1 MDAEIMT
8 AAQFGPA
15 TAPLVKSVPL
25 LDVNRGTAPLR
36 DEILAALTRVVDSGR
51 FLFGPDVGQL
61 EASVAELCGV
71 EHAVACASGSD
82 ALLLALMALDIGE
95 GDEVILPSF
104 TFFATASAVWRL
116 GARPVFV
123 DIDPQTFN
131 IDPQQVEDA
140 ITPLTRAIIPVH
152 LYGQCADM
160 DAIGE
165 IAERHN
171 LQVIEDTAQAIGA
184 KFSGQPAGSLSAISC
199 LSFYPT
205 KNLGAFGDAGMLT
218 TNDDNLAQR
227 LRLFAGHGM
236 SPRYYHQVVGIN
248 SRLDSI
254 QAAVLNVKLT
264 RLAEGTAARAENAR
278 RYQELFN
285 RAGLIGRI
293 TLPATDPRCEHV
305 WNQYTIRIPH
315 GQRCHSAG
323 GLRDN
328 SCGGLRDAIKAQ
340 LAAANIG
347 CEVYYPVPLH
357 LQQCFQSLNNEP
369 GSLPRTERAAAEVLS
384 LPIFPE
390 LTAAEQDSVVAR
402 LAEILAKPQSA
413 AA

>member
-1 MDAEIMT
+1 MT
-8 AAQFGPA
+8 A
-15 TAPLVKSVPL
+15 VPL
-25 LDVNRGTAPLR
+25 LDIGRGNAPLR
-36 DEILAALTRVVDSGR
+36 DEILAAMARVVDSGR
-51 FLFGPDVGQL
+51 FLFGPDVQQL
-61 EASVAELCGV
+61 EQSVAQLSGTQ
-71 EHAVACASGSD
+71 HAVACASGSD

-95 GDEVILPSF
+95 GDEVIVPSF

-123 DIDPQTFN
+123 DIEPRTFN

-152 LYGQCADM
+152 LFGQCADM
-160 DAIGE
+160 DAISQ
-165 IAERHN
+165 IADRHS
-171 LQVIEDTAQAIGA
+171 LHVIEDTAQAIGA
-184 KFSGQPAGSLSAISC
+184 KFNGRPAGSLSAISC

-218 TNDDNLAQR
+218 TNDAALAER
-227 LRLFAGHGM
+227 LRLFAAHGM
-236 SPRYYHQVVGIN
+236 SPRYYHHVVGIN
-248 SRLDSI
+248 SRLDSL

-264 RLAEGTAARAENAR
+264 RLAAWTAARAENAR

-305 WNQYTIRIPH
+305 WNQYTIRVPK
-315 GQRCHSAG
+315 GQR
-323 GLRDN
+323 
-328 SCGGLRDAIKAQ
+328 DAVKAQ
-340 LAAANIG
+340 LNAAGVGSEI
-347 CEVYYPVPLH
+347 YYPVPLH
-357 LQQCFQSLNNEP
+357 RQQCFQSLNYGP

-390 LTAAEQDSVVAR
+390 LTAAEQETVVAR
-402 LAEILAKPQSA
+402 LAEVLARPKSA

>member
-1 MDAEIMT
+1 MT
-8 AAQFGPA
+8 A
-15 TAPLVKSVPL
+15 VPL
-25 LDVNRGTAPLR
+25 LDVGRGNAPLR
-36 DEILAALTRVVDSGR
+36 EEILAAVARVVDSGR
-51 FLFGPDVGQL
+51 FLFGPDVQQL
-61 EASVAELCGV
+61 EQSIAEISGTK
-71 EHAVACASGSD
+71 HAVACASGSD

-95 GDEVILPSF
+95 GDEVIVPSF

-123 DIDPQTFN
+123 DIDAKTFN

-152 LYGQCADM
+152 LFGQCADM
-160 DAIGE
+160 DAIGQ
-165 IAERHN
+165 IAERHS
-171 LQVIEDTAQAIGA
+171 LHVIEDTAQAIGA
-184 KFSGQPAGSLSAISC
+184 KFNGQPAGSMSAISC

-218 TNDDNLAQR
+218 TNDAALAQR
-227 LRLFAGHGM
+227 LRLFAAHGM
-236 SPRYYHQVVGIN
+236 SPRYYHHVVGIN

-264 RLAEGTAARAENAR
+264 RLAEWTAARAANAR

-293 TLPATDPRCEHV
+293 TLPATDPRCEHA
-305 WNQYTIRIPH
+305 WNQYTIRVPH
-315 GQRCHSAG
+315 GQHCHSAG
-323 GLRDN
+323 GLRGH
-328 SCGGLRDAIKAQ
+328 SAGGLRGHSAGGLRDAVKAQ
-340 LAAANIG
+340 LSAAGVGSEI
-347 CEVYYPVPLH
+347 YYPVPLH
-357 LQQCFQSLNNEP
+357 LQQCFQSLNYEP

-390 LTAAEQDSVVAR
+390 LTAAEQETVVER
-402 LAEILAKPQSA
+402 LADILARPQSA